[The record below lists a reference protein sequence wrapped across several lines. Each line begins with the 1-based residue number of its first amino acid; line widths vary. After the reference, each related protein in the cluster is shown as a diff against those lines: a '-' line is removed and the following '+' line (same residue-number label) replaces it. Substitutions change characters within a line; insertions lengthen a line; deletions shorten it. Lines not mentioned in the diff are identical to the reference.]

1 MKFSFS
7 QIGPLLSSVSLCP
20 SLFLCPRLIVK
31 ASHRVLDFTVVSVIS
46 VTIPALLIELLIF
59 QILKYQGKKTLQ
71 CDSVHGKTSHYDSCA
86 NVIHYF
92 APLTFNYQKRA
103 VTAAMTAYIGKVTAD
118 YREEVHPS
126 AAKYTEIIE
135 VQVSIAGTHRR

>member
-1 MKFSFS
+1 MKFCFS

-31 ASHRVLDFTVVSVIS
+31 VSHRVLDFTVVSVIS

-59 QILKYQGKKTLQ
+59 QILKYQGKNTLQ
-71 CDSVHGKTSHYDSCA
+71 CDSTVLGKTSHYDSCA

-103 VTAAMTAYIGKVTAD
+103 VTAAMTAY
-118 YREEVHPS
+118 YREGHC
-126 AAKYTEIIE
+126 
-135 VQVSIAGTHRR
+135 